1 MATMGP
7 AELAAA
13 ELLESLARSDIRL
26 AVEGGK
32 LRVNAPKGALTEA
45 LKGSIAGQRDALL
58 KVLATRAAPVVASAA
73 VTDGAIRVVPRGG
86 ALPVSSAQQRF
97 WFLDQME
104 PGRPDYNTGVAI
116 RLRGVLNAA
125 HLRRALD
132 LLVARHETLH
142 MRIVAAATGPA
153 AEILPPAAAS
163 LQEIDLT
170 DLTADERESGMH
182 RALGKFVSV
191 GFDLANGPLSRFCL
205 MKMGP
210 QEHVLVFVV
219 HHVAADGWSLG
230 IAVNETLR
238 FYEALAAGREPVL
251 PALPVQY
258 PDYAAWELE
267 QLHEGRVGRQLGYW
281 RQQLMGAPVML
292 ELPTD
297 RPRPPTQSY
306 RGMHLRRQFDA
317 TLLTGLKEAS
327 RREGVTLFMTLL
339 AAWQVLLHRYSGQLD
354 IVVGSPVANR
364 NQSVLEGLIGCL
376 VNNLVLRGDLAGNP
390 SFSAFLGRV
399 KRMTLDAFE
408 NSEVPFDALVE
419 AVNPPRTTSH
429 APLFQVL
436 FTYLSVPVRA
446 APPAGMVVELLST
459 ELAEVG
465 THAARFD
472 LTLDLVEVD
481 GSLGATYEFATDLFE
496 PATIERLH
504 SHFATLL
511 GALVADASRPIGD
524 LPLMTAEEQSC
535 LVKKWNDTPLEHG
548 RHQCVHDLL
557 ASSVRAHPDAL
568 AVTDGKTELTYAQLD
583 ERANRLANLLCAR
596 GVVRGSLVGVC
607 LDRTVAVPVALAAVL
622 KAGAAYVPLD
632 PTHPAD
638 RLSYVLQDAA
648 VACVI
653 TLSDFAPR
661 VADARAPLLLLD
673 ELDSELAA
681 QSTVAPAAGSQPEDL
696 AYVIYTSG
704 STGRPKGVQV
714 EHRNV
719 VSFLEAMRREPGL
732 DASDV
737 LLAVTTVSFD
747 IAGLEIWLPLCTG
760 ARVVIASRT
769 DLLDGQ
775 RLIDLIERHG
785 VTVLQATPAT
795 WRLLVD
801 AGWAGRPGLKAL
813 CGGEALPRDLASSLV
828 LRVGELWNMYGP
840 TETTIW
846 STVSR
851 VSDPSVAIAIG
862 RPIANTRVYV
872 LEPSG
877 LPAPIGVAGELC
889 IAGEGVAR
897 GYRNRAELTQE
908 KFVSIKVPGGGSER
922 VYRTGDLAR
931 YRQDGQLE
939 FIGRRDTQ
947 VKVRGYRIELGEIET
962 LLAAHE
968 GVGDCV
974 VVVREDTPGDQRL
987 VGYVVAKEFDADA
1000 ARATLRTNLPEYM
1013 LPNLFV
1019 TLDMLPLTPNGKIDR
1034 KALPA
1039 PQMATPSRDA
1049 AADEVLMSASERRV
1063 AVVWREVLNIT
1074 RVGLHDNF
1082 FDLGGHSL
1090 LLVKLRAALSREFG
1104 REVALVELFQR
1115 TTVATQAERLTT
1127 DSMVSDAVGRA
1138 QARAARLK
1146 NG

>member
-1 MATMGP
+1 VTAT
-7 AELAAA
+7 

-26 AVEGGK
+26 VVEGGK

-45 LKGSIAGQRDALL
+45 LKGAIAGQRNALIEIL
-58 KVLATRAAPVVASAA
+58 GTRVAPAAVVADSQ
-73 VTDGAIRVVPRGG
+73 AIRVIPRGG
-86 ALPVSSAQQRF
+86 PLPISSAQQRF

-116 RLRGVLNAA
+116 RFRGSLDCA

-142 MRIVAAATGPA
+142 MRIVAAATGPVA
-153 AEILPPAAAS
+153 QILPPAAAS
-163 LQEIDLT
+163 LLELDLSG
-170 DLTADERESGMH
+170 LGSAVREASMH
-182 RALGKFVSV
+182 RQLGEFVSV
-191 GFDLANGPLSRFCL
+191 GFELAKGPLCRFAL
-205 MKMGP
+205 IKEGP

-230 IAVNETLR
+230 VAVNEVLR
-238 FYEALAAGREPVL
+238 FYEALVAGREPAL
-251 PALPVQY
+251 PALTVQY

-267 QLHEGRVGRQLGYW
+267 QLQDGRVGRQLGFW
-281 RQQLMGAPVML
+281 RQQLMGAPSML

-297 RPRPPTQSY
+297 HPRPATQSY
-306 RGMHLRRQFDA
+306 RGLHLRRRFDA
-317 TLLTGLKEAS
+317 ALLAGLKETS

-339 AAWQVLLHRYSGQLD
+339 AAWQVLLHRYSGQQD

-364 NQSVLEGLIGCL
+364 NQTALEGLIGCL
-376 VNNLVLRGDLAGNP
+376 VNNLVLRGDLSGNP
-390 SFSAFLGRV
+390 PFSAFLGRV
-399 KRMTLDAFE
+399 KRLTLDAFE

-436 FTYLSVPVRA
+436 FTYLAVPVRA
-446 APPAGMVVELLST
+446 TPPAGMVVELLST

-472 LTLDLVEVD
+472 LTLDLVEAE
-481 GSLGATYEFATDLFE
+481 GWLGATYEFATDLFD
-496 PATIERLH
+496 PATIERMH
-504 SHFATLL
+504 AHFATLL
-511 GALVADASRPIGD
+511 GAIVADPSRSIGE
-524 LPLMTAEEQSC
+524 LALMTAAEQSC
-535 LVKKWNDTPLEHG
+535 LVQKWNDTRLEHD
-548 RHQCVHDLL
+548 RSRCVHDLL
-557 ASSVRAHPDAL
+557 ARSVQRHSGSL
-568 AVTDGKTELTYAQLD
+568 AVTDGATELTYAQFD
-583 ERANRLANLLCAR
+583 ERANRLANLLRAR

-607 LDRTVAVPVALAAVL
+607 LDRTVALPVALAAVW
-622 KAGAAYVPLD
+622 KAGGAYVPLD

-653 TLSDFAPR
+653 THSEFAAR
-661 VADARAPLLLLD
+661 LGDAHAPLLQLD
-673 ELDSELAA
+673 ELEFEL
-681 QSTVAPAAGSQPEDL
+681 GSQSCAPPVVGSEPDDL

-719 VSFLEAMRREPGL
+719 VSFLEAMRREPGM

-747 IAGLEIWLPLCTG
+747 IAGLEMWLPLAVG
-760 ARVVIASRT
+760 ARVVIASRI
-769 DLLDGQ
+769 DLLDAQ
-775 RLIDLIERHG
+775 RLIDLLERHG
-785 VTVLQATPAT
+785 VTFLQATPAT

-801 AGWAGRPGLKAL
+801 SGWNGRPGLKAL
-813 CGGEALPRDLASSLV
+813 CGGEALPRDLASALV
-828 LRVGELWNMYGP
+828 QCVGELWNMYGP

-846 STVSR
+846 STLSR
-851 VSDPSVAIAIG
+851 VLEPIGPITIG

-897 GYRNRAELTQE
+897 GYRNRPELTQE
-908 KFVSIKVPGGGSER
+908 KFVALAVPGGGSER

-931 YRQDGQLE
+931 FRQDGRLE

-962 LLAAHE
+962 LLADHE

-974 VVVREDTPGDQRL
+974 VIVREDTPGDQRL
-987 VGYVVAKEFDADA
+987 VAYVVTASGVAENFDAEA
-1000 ARATLRTNLPEYM
+1000 ARASLRTRLPEYM
-1013 LPNLFV
+1013 LPNQFV
-1019 TLDMLPLTPNGKIDR
+1019 TLDVLPLTPNGKIDR
-1034 KALPA
+1034 KGLPA
-1039 PQMATPSRDA
+1039 PQAPAASRDP

-1063 AVVWREVLNIT
+1063 AAIWREVLNIT

-1104 REVALVELFQR
+1104 REIALVELFQR
-1115 TTVATQAERLTT
+1115 TTVASQAERLTT
-1127 DSMVSDAVGRA
+1127 DTVVSDAVGRA
-1138 QARAARLK
+1138 QARAARQIH
-1146 NG
+1146 G

>member
-1 MATMGP
+1 MT
-7 AELAAA
+7 AA

-26 AVEGGK
+26 TVEGGK
-32 LRVNAPKGALTEA
+32 LRVNAPKGALNEA
-45 LKGSIAGQRDALL
+45 LKAAIAGQRDALIE
-58 KVLATRAAPVVASAA
+58 VLSTRVAPPSVVADSH
-73 VTDGAIRVVPRGG
+73 AIRAIPRGG

-116 RLRGVLNAA
+116 RLRGVLDLA

-132 LLVARHETLH
+132 MLVARHETLH
-142 MRIVAAATGPA
+142 MRIVGAATGPVA
-153 AEILPPAAAS
+153 LLLPPSAAN
-163 LQEIDLT
+163 LRELDLAG
-170 DLTADERESGMH
+170 LTPETREDGMH
-182 RALGKFVSV
+182 RALGEFVSV
-191 GFDLANGPLSRFCL
+191 GFDLGNGPLCRFAL
-205 MKMGP
+205 VKMAP

-230 IAVNETLR
+230 IVVNEVLR
-238 FYEALAAGREPVL
+238 LYEALAAGREP
-251 PALPVQY
+251 ALPTLPIQY

-297 RPRPPTQSY
+297 RPRPATQSY
-306 RGMHLRRQFDA
+306 RGMHLRRRFDA
-317 TLLTGLKEAS
+317 ALLSGLKETS

-364 NQSVLEGLIGCL
+364 NQSALEGLIGCL
-376 VNNLVLRGDLAGNP
+376 VNNLVLRGDLSGNP
-390 SFSAFLGRV
+390 SFSAYLGRV

-408 NSEVPFDALVE
+408 NSEAPFDALVE

-436 FTYLSVPVRA
+436 FTYLAVPVRA
-446 APPAGMVVELLST
+446 TPPAGMVVELLST

-465 THAARFD
+465 THSARFD
-472 LTLDLVEVD
+472 LTLDLVEVE
-481 GSLGATYEFATDLFE
+481 GWLGATYEFATDLFE

-511 GALVADASRPIGD
+511 GAIVADPARSIGE
-524 LPLMTAEEQSC
+524 LPLMTAAEQAC
-535 LVKKWNDTPLEHG
+535 LVRKWNDTRLEHD
-548 RHQCVHDLL
+548 RTRCVHDLL
-557 ASSVRAHPDAL
+557 QDSVRLHSGSL
-568 AVTDGKTELTYAQLD
+568 AVTDGATELTYAQLD
-583 ERANRLANLLCAR
+583 ERANRLANLLRAR

-638 RLSYVLQDAA
+638 RLSYVLQDAK

-653 TLSDFAPR
+653 TLSDFATR
-661 VADARAPLLLLD
+661 LADGRAPLLLLD
-673 ELDSELAA
+673 ELESELAA
-681 QSTVAPAAGSQPEDL
+681 QSAAAPAAGSQPEDL

-719 VSFLEAMRREPGL
+719 VSFLAAMRREPGM

-737 LLAVTTVSFD
+737 LLAVTTMSFD
-747 IAGLEIWLPLCTG
+747 IAGLEIWLPLCVG

-769 DLLDGQ
+769 DLIDGQ
-775 RLIDLIERHG
+775 RLIDLLEQYG
-785 VTVLQATPAT
+785 VTLLQATPAT

-813 CGGEALPRDLASSLV
+813 CGGEALQRDLASSLL

-851 VSDPSVAIAIG
+851 VSDPTVSIAIG

-897 GYRNRAELTQE
+897 GYRNRPELTLE
-908 KFVSIKVPGGGSER
+908 KFVSLRVPGAGDER

-931 YRQDGQLE
+931 FRQDGQLE

-974 VVVREDTPGDQRL
+974 VVVREDSPGDQRL
-987 VGYVVAKEFDADA
+987 VAYVVMGTGVAKSFDAEA
-1000 ARATLRTNLPEYM
+1000 ARATLRTSLPEYM
-1013 LPNLFV
+1013 LPNQFV

-1039 PQMATPSRDA
+1039 PQAPTPSRDTG
-1049 AADEVLMSASERRV
+1049 ADEVLMSAPEKRV
-1063 AVVWREVLNIT
+1063 AAVWREVLNIS

-1090 LLVKLRAALSREFG
+1090 LLVKLRAGLSREFG

-1127 DSMVSDAVGRA
+1127 DSVVSDAVGRA
-1138 QARAARLK
+1138 QARAARLI